1 MIKTMTTIQQHGNEK
16 KNDKWQHQQ
25 WNNKINNKTT
35 TSMMKQQHWQWNDKI
50 NDKQQQHKW
59 WLRTYNDTN
68 DDAMMLRMT
77 QRCYGDRTTMT
88 SDNDVKWGWQWQHKV
103 RTTMTTWWWWQW
115 QLWQWHLSDD
125 AMTPHQRNNSNTTE
139 ALQWQQRLCSRDS
152 NDAEGQQWCNGDS
165 DVNRMVTVVTTMMLR
180 PTPHQQPQW
189 QWQNFNNR
197 HKSKDNNNNKGNDK
211 TNNDVKMTTTITKQH
226 KCNRQQP
233 QQSCQQWCNKC
244 HKTAV
249 PIRHQWWWQKW
260 HNNVMANNN
269 GMRSNNN
276 DTMPT

>member
-1 MIKTMTTIQQHGNEK
+1 MGTG
-16 KNDKWQHQQ
+16 QQ
-25 WNNKINNKTT
+25 WQVT
-35 TSMMKQQHWQWNDKI
+35 MMWSED
-50 NDKQQQHKW
+50 
-59 WLRTYNDTN
+59 
-68 DDAMMLRMT
+68 
-77 QRCYGDRTTMT
+77 
-88 SDNDVKWGWQWQHKV
+88 DNDNTKWGQQWQHDGDGSGNCGNDTSV
-103 RTTMTTWWWWQW
+103 MM
-115 QLWQWHLSDD
+115 QWHHIKETTVTQQKHCSGNNDYAAGT
-125 AMTPHQRNNSNTTE
+125 AMM
-139 ALQWQQRLCSRDS
+139 QQ
-152 NDAEGQQWCNGDS
+152 GQQWCNGDS

-211 TNNDVKMTTTITKQH
+211 TNNDVKMTTMTTKQH